1 MSKKVKLPF
10 FLTIPR
16 VTSIVLSIVMVALQ
30 FVPFWTIDG
39 KKLSIS
45 DLLWFVYK
53 HPEFRGYF
61 QSIDSNITINSAI
74 IVPVFVFIT
83 AVATFITCLIVAERS
98 YAIAPIACFIITVGG
113 YLIKPEL
120 RAGNLW
126 FLHLIPATIIGVLT
140 ILDILNVFSKKAKK

>member
-1 MSKKVKLPF
+1 MSKKTKSPI

-16 VTSIVLSIVMVALQ
+16 MTSIVLSIVMVALQ
-30 FVPFWTIDG
+30 FLPFWTIDG

-45 DLLWFVYK
+45 DLLWFIYK
-53 HPEFRGYF
+53 HPEFKAYF
-61 QSIDSNITINSAI
+61 QKIDPSITINSAI
-74 IVPVFVFIT
+74 IVPLFVFIA
-83 AVATFITCLIVAERS
+83 AVATFITCFIVAEKT

-140 ILDILNVFSKKAKK
+140 ILDIFNVFSKKAKK